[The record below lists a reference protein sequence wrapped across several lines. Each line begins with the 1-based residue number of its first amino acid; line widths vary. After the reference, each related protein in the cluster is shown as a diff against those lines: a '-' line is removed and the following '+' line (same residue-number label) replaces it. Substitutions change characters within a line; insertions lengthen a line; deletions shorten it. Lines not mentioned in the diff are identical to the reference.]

1 MPAEGERHHAGGQ
14 QRPRFSG
21 VPAVQTDDDRRGR
34 VAGGDVQRQA
44 VPRPPAEE
52 VYSKASADP
61 PADVSVLD
69 WTAELPTSRNPDHSA
84 ALTTALAA
92 ELAEVDPLTLL
103 AVTTTRIVW
112 PTSPAV
118 SL

>member
-1 MPAEGERHHAGGQ
+1 MASNVTGSPALPLYSPTTIAGAVLPAATYNA
-14 QRPRFSG
+14 RLCT
-21 VPAVQTDDDRRGR
+21 VPPV
-34 VAGGDVQRQA
+34 
-44 VPRPPAEE
+44 EE

-69 WTAELPTSRNPDHSA
+69 WTAELPTSNPDDSA

-92 ELAEVDPLTLL
+92 ELADVDPPALL